1 MEKVIAKNAETDFNF
16 AVTFC
21 DGYKADGTYTVKA
34 QTESEAQDKA
44 LQEICE
50 KLYKALPELDI
61 EVSVELLED

>member
-1 MEKVIAKNAETDFNF
+1 MEKDYNFVVTLCDGHIAK
-16 AVTFC
+16 
-21 DGYKADGTYTVKA
+21 GTYTVKA